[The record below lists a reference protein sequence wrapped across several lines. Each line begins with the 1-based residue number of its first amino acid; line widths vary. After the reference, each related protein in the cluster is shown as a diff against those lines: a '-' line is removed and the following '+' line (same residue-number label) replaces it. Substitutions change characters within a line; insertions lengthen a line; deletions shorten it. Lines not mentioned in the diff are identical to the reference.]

1 MLLSINVK
9 NTYNNIT
16 YKEQKVI
23 PFPTNAQRRYVV
35 KTKKG

>member
-23 PFPTNAQRRYVV
+23 PFPTNIQRWYVV
-35 KTKKG
+35 ETKNG